1 MVEQRIGRHT
11 RAGHWA
17 RLLAFVWGWT
27 WITAFAAFVTIFLCG
42 SVADAWP
49 CFVVPSHECF
59 LYHIEPFDP
68 ANPYGG
74 YVTSMAN
81 TLVAAYP
88 FGYVIAAGVAVALA
102 YMGIRGIP
110 HFWPFPDAGAD
121 GHSPAGAG
129 APLQNVETAK

>member
-1 MVEQRIGRHT
+1 MVEQRTSRYT
-11 RAGHWA
+11 RVGHWA
-17 RLLAFVWGWT
+17 RLIAFVWGWT
-27 WITAFAAFVTIFLCG
+27 WIIAFAALGTALLCG
-42 SVADAWP
+42 TAVEFWHCVIRPSYQCPYTPYAMDTAYSVNSYLAT
-49 CFVVPSHECF
+49 F
-59 LYHIEPFDP
+59 
-68 ANPYGG
+68 
-74 YVTSMAN
+74 
-81 TLVAAYP
+81 VAAYP